1 MPALPVIL
9 AHRWYPV
16 RREANMISQE
26 DTNIWWKTPPTVV
39 KGNAWII
46 PRFFLIYRFF
56 VATLLTTAFFGNWG
70 PAFLGQQ
77 RPGLYALT
85 CTAYLSLLVANGL
98 MLYWRRPSSTTQS
111 VIMVVTDILYI
122 TLLLHASG
130 GVQTGLGTLIAV
142 SIATGSLIMPGRVAL
157 LFAALATLSV
167 LIQQTVATISG
178 TSASSGYP
186 QAGMLGVAFF
196 AIATLALVLSQRA
209 SKSEQL
215 VTQQE
220 LDLANLEQ
228 LNDYIIQHMQTGILV
243 VDNESRIRLINDA
256 AWYLLGTPDV
266 KTGKHLKHVCQ
277 PLDEQMQRW
286 RNNRETEPDIFRPT
300 PGGRELK
307 PGFSPL
313 GETGSN
319 GTVAFIEDEA
329 SVTQQAQQMK
339 LASLGRLTA
348 SIAHEI
354 RNPLG
359 AIGHAEQL
367 LQESTQLAKGDQ
379 RLLQIIGT
387 NTRRVNDIIEN
398 VLQLS
403 RRNQFRPK
411 EFMLKAWLD
420 QFVRECLTY
429 HNLPHSCFV
438 VDIDPPDTL
447 IFADSSQLRQI
458 LSNLCENSIRH
469 FHAEKEAI
477 LISFKGGITQAS
489 GGPFLDVIDNGP
501 GIPPEV
507 ARQIFEPFFTT
518 NNRGTGLG
526 LYIAKELSESNRMR
540 LEYLPVE
547 GGGSCFRMNF
557 PGTRTRRRQG

>member
-1 MPALPVIL
+1 MTGGRNTSTWLKA
-9 AHRWYPV
+9 
-16 RREANMISQE
+16 
-26 DTNIWWKTPPTVV
+26 PPTAV
-39 KGNAWII
+39 KGDIWAI
-46 PRFFLIYRFF
+46 PRYFFIYRLM
-56 VATLLTTAFFGNWG
+56 VATLLSAAFFGDWG

-77 RPGLYALT
+77 RPELFALT
-85 CTAYLSLLVANGL
+85 CIVYLGLIIASGL
-98 MLYWRRPSSTTQS
+98 MLYWHQPSSGTQS
-111 VIMVVTDILYI
+111 VIMVISDILCI

-142 SIATGSLIMPGRVAL
+142 SIATGSLMLPGRMAL
-157 LFAALATLSV
+157 LFASLATLSV
-167 LIQQTVATISG
+167 LTQQTVATFSGISPLN
-178 TSASSGYP
+178 GYP

-215 VTQQE
+215 ITQQE

-243 VDNESRIRLINDA
+243 VDKESRIRLINDA
-256 AWYLLGTPDV
+256 AWYLLGMPDA
-266 KTGKHLKHVCQ
+266 KTGKQLKHICQ
-277 PLDEQMQRW
+277 PLFRGMQHW
-286 RNNRETEPDIFRPT
+286 QENRETEPAIFRPT

-307 PGFSPL
+307 PGFSQL
-313 GETGSN
+313 GGSGN
-319 GTVAFIEDEA
+319 GGTVVFIEDEA
-329 SVTQQAQQMK
+329 SVTQQAQQIK

-367 LQESTQLAKGDQ
+367 LQESTGLAKGDQ
-379 RLLQIIGT
+379 RLIEIIGT
-387 NTRRVNDIIEN
+387 NTQRVNDIIEN

-403 RRNQFRPK
+403 RRNQAHPK
-411 EFMLKAWLD
+411 EFILKAWLE
-420 QFVRECLTY
+420 QFVRDCQIY
-429 HNLPHSCFV
+429 HDLPRCCV

-447 IFADSSQLRQI
+447 IFADSTQLRQI
-458 LSNLCENSIRH
+458 LTNLCENSVHH
-469 FHAEKEAI
+469 FNADNEDI
-477 LISFKGGITQAS
+477 MISFKGGITQSS

-501 GIPPEV
+501 GIPAEIV
-507 ARQIFEPFFTT
+507 RQIFEPFFTT

-540 LEYLPVE
+540 LEYIPME
-547 GGGSCFRMNF
+547 HGGSCFRMNF
-557 PGTRTRRRQG
+557 PGTRISRRHA

>member
-1 MPALPVIL
+1 MSAPVPASAQRRHPIGTRIGMTGRRDR
-9 AHRWYPV
+9 AFWWKAPPTAV
-16 RREANMISQE
+16 RG
-26 DTNIWWKTPPTVV
+26 NIWV
-39 KGNAWII
+39 I
-46 PRFFLIYRFF
+46 PRLFLIYRLI
-56 VATLLTTAFFGNWG
+56 VATLLTTAFLGDWG

-85 CTAYLSLLVANGL
+85 CTMYLGLIVAGGL
-98 MLYWRRPSSTTQS
+98 MHYWRRPSSTAQS
-111 VIMVVTDILYI
+111 IFMVLTDILCI
-122 TLLLHASG
+122 TLLLYASG
-130 GVQTGLGTLIAV
+130 GVQTGLGTLMAV
-142 SIATGSLIMPGRVAL
+142 SIATGSLMLPGRVAL
-157 LFAALATLSV
+157 LFAALSTLSV
-167 LIQQTVATISG
+167 LTQQTVATFNG
-178 TSASSGYP
+178 TSPPTGYP

-215 VTQQE
+215 ITQQE

-228 LNDYIIQHMQTGILV
+228 LNDYVIQHMQTGILV
-243 VDNESRIRLINDA
+243 VDDENRIRLINDA

-277 PLDEQMQRW
+277 PLSQRMQQW
-286 RNNRETEPDIFRPT
+286 QENRETEPGSFRPT

-313 GETGSN
+313 GETGRN
-319 GTVAFIEDEA
+319 GTVVFIEDEA

-367 LQESTQLAKGDQ
+367 LNESTQLADSDQ
-379 RLLQIIGT
+379 RLLEIIGT

-403 RRNQFRPK
+403 RRSQARPK
-411 EFMLKAWLD
+411 EFILRQWLD
-420 QFVRECLTY
+420 PFVQESLTY
-429 HNLPHSCFV
+429 HNLPQSCMLV
-438 VDIDPPDTL
+438 EIDPPDTL
-447 IFADSSQLRQI
+447 IFADSTQLRQI

-469 FHAEKEAI
+469 FKGEKEDI
-477 LISFKGGITQAS
+477 IIQFKGGITEAS

-501 GIPPEV
+501 GIPPEI

-547 GGGSCFRMNF
+547 NGGSCFRMNF

>member
-1 MPALPVIL
+1 M
-9 AHRWYPV
+9 
-16 RREANMISQE
+16 
-26 DTNIWWKTPPTVV
+26 
-39 KGNAWII
+39 
-46 PRFFLIYRFF
+46 
-56 VATLLTTAFFGNWG
+56 VATLLSAAFFGDWG

-77 RPGLYALT
+77 RPELYALT
-85 CTAYLSLLVANGL
+85 CTAYLGLIIASGL
-98 MLYWRRPSSTTQS
+98 MLYWRYPSSAAQS
-111 VIMVVTDILYI
+111 VIMVITDILCI
-122 TLLLHASG
+122 TLLMHASG

-142 SIATGSLIMPGRVAL
+142 SIATGSLMLPGRMAL
-157 LFAALATLSV
+157 LFAALSTLSV
-167 LIQQTVATISG
+167 LTQQTVATFSGISPL
-178 TSASSGYP
+178 TGYP

-215 VTQQE
+215 ITQQE

-256 AWYLLGTPDV
+256 AWYLLGMPDA

-277 PLDEQMQRW
+277 PLSQGMQHW
-286 RNNRETEPDIFRPT
+286 RENREKEPGIFRPT

-313 GETGSN
+313 GETGNN
-319 GTVAFIEDEA
+319 GTVVFIEDEA
-329 SVTQQAQQMK
+329 SVTQQAQQIK

-367 LQESTQLAKGDQ
+367 LQESTQLARGDQ

-403 RRNQFRPK
+403 RRSQARPK
-411 EFMLKAWLD
+411 EFILKEWLD
-420 QFVRECLTY
+420 LFVQECLTY
-429 HNLPHSCFV
+429 HNLPHILLRGRYRSTRH
-438 VDIDPPDTL
+438 PDFCRFHP
-447 IFADSSQLRQI
+447 IAADSEQSLRK
-458 LSNLCENSIRH
+458 LDS
-469 FHAEKEAI
+469 
-477 LISFKGGITQAS
+477 
-489 GGPFLDVIDNGP
+489 PF
-501 GIPPEV
+501 
-507 ARQIFEPFFTT
+507 
-518 NNRGTGLG
+518 
-526 LYIAKELSESNRMR
+526 
-540 LEYLPVE
+540 
-547 GGGSCFRMNF
+547 SC
-557 PGTRTRRRQG
+557 G

>member
-1 MPALPVIL
+1 
-9 AHRWYPV
+9 
-16 RREANMISQE
+16 MI
-26 DTNIWWKTPPTVV
+26 DRGDKATWWTTPPTAVR
-39 KGNAWII
+39 GNAWVIH
-46 PRFFLIYRFF
+46 RFFLIYRLL
-56 VATLLTTAFFGNWG
+56 VATLLSAAFLGDWG

-85 CTAYLSLLVANGL
+85 CIAYLGLILTSGL
-98 MLYWRRPSSTTQS
+98 MLYWRHPSSTAQS
-111 VIMVVTDILYI
+111 VIMVITDILCI

-130 GVQTGLGTLIAV
+130 GVQTGLGMLIAV
-142 SIATGSLIMPGRVAL
+142 SIATGSLMLPGRMAL
-157 LFAALATLSV
+157 LFAALASLSV
-167 LIQQTVATISG
+167 MTQQTVATFSAISPL
-178 TSASSGYP
+178 SGYP
-186 QAGMLGVAFF
+186 QAGMLGAAFF
-196 AIATLALVLSQRA
+196 AIATLALVLSQRV

-215 VTQQE
+215 ISQQE

-243 VDNESRIRLINDA
+243 VDNLNRIRLINDA
-256 AWYLLGTPDV
+256 AWYLLGMPDA
-266 KTGKHLKHVCQ
+266 KTGKQLKLVCQ
-277 PLDEQMQRW
+277 PLSQRMQQW
-286 RNNRETEPDIFRPT
+286 QQNREKGEPGSFRPT

-313 GETGSN
+313 GETGN
-319 GTVAFIEDEA
+319 DGTVVFIQDEA

-367 LQESTQLAKGDQ
+367 LQESTQLANGDQ

-403 RRNQFRPK
+403 RRSQANPK

-420 QFVRECLTY
+420 PFVQECQTY
-429 HNLPHSCFV
+429 HSLPPACFV
-438 VDIDPPDTL
+438 VDIAPPDTL
-447 IFADSSQLRQI
+447 IFVDSTQLRQI
-458 LSNLCENSIRH
+458 LSNLCENSLHH
-469 FHAEKEAI
+469 FHAEKEDI
-477 LISFKGGITQAS
+477 IIHFKGGITEAS

-501 GIPPEV
+501 GIPPEIV
-507 ARQIFEPFFTT
+507 RQIFEPFFTT

-526 LYIAKELSESNRMR
+526 LYIAKELSESNRIR
-540 LEYLPVE
+540 LEYLPLE
-547 GGGSCFRMNF
+547 QGGSCFRMNF
-557 PGTRTRRRQG
+557 PGTRTGRREG

>member
-1 MPALPVIL
+1 MAAQTDALAQRRYSNRTRKRMIGGRDASIWLKLP
-9 AHRWYPV
+9 PTMV
-16 RREANMISQE
+16 RG
-26 DTNIWWKTPPTVV
+26 NIWL
-39 KGNAWII
+39 I
-46 PRFFLIYRFF
+46 PNLFFVYRLI
-56 VATLLTTAFFGNWG
+56 VATLLSAAFFGDWG
-70 PAFLGQQ
+70 PAFIGQH
-77 RPGLYALT
+77 RPELYALT
-85 CTAYLSLLVANGL
+85 CTAYLGLIMASGL
-98 MLYWRRPSSTTQS
+98 MLYWRYPSNTAQS
-111 VIMVVTDILYI
+111 VFMVITDILCI

-142 SIATGSLIMPGRVAL
+142 SIATGSLMLPGRMAL
-157 LFAALATLSV
+157 LFAALSTLSI
-167 LIQQTVATISG
+167 LTQQTVATFSGISPL
-178 TSASSGYP
+178 TGYP
-186 QAGMLGVAFF
+186 QAGMLGFAFF

-209 SKSEQL
+209 SRSEQL
-215 VTQQE
+215 ISQQE

-228 LNDYIIQHMQTGILV
+228 LNDYIIKHMQTGILV

-256 AWYLLGTPDV
+256 AWYLLGMPEV
-266 KTGKHLKHVCQ
+266 KTGEQLIHVCQ
-277 PLDEQMQRW
+277 PLSRGMLQWQE
-286 RNNRETEPDIFRPT
+286 NRGREPAIFRPT

-313 GETGSN
+313 GETGN
-319 GTVAFIEDEA
+319 DGTVVFIEDEA

-367 LQESTQLAKGDQ
+367 LQESTQLAGGDQ
-379 RLLQIIGT
+379 RLLEIIGT
-387 NTRRVNDIIEN
+387 NTRRVNEIIEN

-403 RRNQFRPK
+403 RRSQANPK
-411 EFMLKAWLD
+411 EFILKEWLD
-420 QFVRECLTY
+420 LFVQECLTY
-429 HNLPHSCFV
+429 HDLPQPCFG
-438 VDIDPPDTL
+438 VDIDPEETL
-447 IFADSSQLRQI
+447 IFADQSQVRQI

-469 FHAEKEAI
+469 FHAEIENI
-477 LISFKGGITQAS
+477 RINFKGGITQAS

-501 GIPPEV
+501 GIPQQI

-518 NNRGTGLG
+518 NNQGTGLG

-540 LEYLPVE
+540 LEYIPLE

-557 PGTRTRRRQG
+557 PGTRTRRRQ